1 MYQIQTDN
9 VYEHFCANKQLFN
22 FSRSGKE
29 SQFHNDE
36 NKKAIGKMKD
46 KLNGEIIEN
55 FVGLRTKMYSLKTKK
70 KEMKNTN
77 GVTNNLFKKDKN
89 TMQTI

>member
-1 MYQIQTDN
+1 
-9 VYEHFCANKQLFN
+9 
-22 FSRSGKE
+22 
-29 SQFHNDE
+29 
-36 NKKAIGKMKD
+36 MKD